1 VTKCQAVRIA
11 EKVWTSCKH
20 ATLLHY
26 AYIAHQSFRHLIWHR
41 VKVVDDKMFTNTT
54 RCVTEYLVHWKGKGA
69 WSRVVKSYGTRQKK
83 TVCGYSSL
91 ISLWTSLQASEISS
105 KNEEALTAVRN
116 SLKRIEA
123 QESEQRAFYAEG
135 ENFNKESQQLLNVS
149 ASNIQ
154 VSCSFIDVL
163 QDQIVS

>member
-1 VTKCQAVRIA
+1 MCHIVTLYI
-11 EKVWTSCKH
+11 
-20 ATLLHY
+20 TLP
-26 AYIAHQSFRHLIWHR
+26 AYLVRHLIWHR
-41 VKVVDDKMFTNTT
+41 VKVVDDEMFTNTT
-54 RCVTEYLVHWKGKGA
+54 WCVTEYLVHWKGRKGV
-69 WSRVVKSYGTRQKK
+69 WNRVVKSSGTRQEE
-83 TVCGYSSL
+83 TVWGYSSL

-105 KNEEALTAVRN
+105 RNEEALTAVRN

-123 QESEQRAFYAEG
+123 QESEQRALYAEG

-154 VSCSFIDVL
+154 VSCTFVNML